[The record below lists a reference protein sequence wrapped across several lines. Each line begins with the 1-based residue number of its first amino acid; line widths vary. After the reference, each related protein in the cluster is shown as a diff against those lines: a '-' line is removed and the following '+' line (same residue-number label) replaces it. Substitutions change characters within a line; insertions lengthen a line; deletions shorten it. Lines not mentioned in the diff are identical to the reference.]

1 MVLNIGTNFVYIFPF
16 FQSFTIFQD
25 DASSNTTSGKH
36 ASGRP
41 NIINDENQPPAGQKP
56 SCKFPPPPS
65 IPLATS
71 SPGKTLFINY
81 LIKRLAVKKRSK
93 GSVC

>member
-1 MVLNIGTNFVYIFPF
+1 MVLNYYLGTNFVCIFSF
-16 FQSFTIFQD
+16 FQSFTIYQD
-25 DASSNTTSGKH
+25 EPTTSTKH

-71 SPGKTLFINY
+71 SPGEIFFLNNFDK
-81 LIKRLAVKKRSK
+81 V
-93 GSVC
+93 

>member
-1 MVLNIGTNFVYIFPF
+1 MCVFFPF
-16 FQSFTIFQD
+16 FQSFTIYQD
-25 DASSNTTSGKH
+25 EPTTSTKH

-71 SPGKTLFINY
+71 SPGEIFFLSN
-81 LIKRLAVKKRSK
+81 KK
-93 GSVC
+93 